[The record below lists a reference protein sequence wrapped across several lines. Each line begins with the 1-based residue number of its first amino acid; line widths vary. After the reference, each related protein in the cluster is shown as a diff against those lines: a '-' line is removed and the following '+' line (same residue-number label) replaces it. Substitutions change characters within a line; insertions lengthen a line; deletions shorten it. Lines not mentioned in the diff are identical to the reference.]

1 MNYDQLA
8 KEILSR
14 VGGVENVN
22 SVVHCITR
30 LRFQLRDEGMAQT
43 EELKKLSGVITV
55 MQSGGQYQVVI
66 GNEVPDVYKA
76 ITKLGNWSVEG
87 EETLSSDENKTAKGN
102 IFNRFIDMISGVFQ
116 PLLGLLAATGMIKG
130 FNELF
135 LSFGWITETSG
146 TYQLL
151 KATGDCLFYFFPVF
165 LGYTAMKKFGGS
177 SFIGMAIGASLVYPT
192 LSSLSEGDPQF
203 ILFGGTIFESP
214 IHITF
219 LGLPVILMTYSSSVI
234 PIILASFSA
243 SKLEKVLKRVTPQ
256 VVRTFLVPFFTMLI
270 IVPATFLVIGPISTW
285 AGNLIGAGAT
295 EIYGFSPILTGI
307 IIGSMWQVLVLF
319 GLHWGIIPI
328 ALLNIGTLGSDPI
341 MALSFGASFAQIGV
355 VLAVLI
361 KTKNQ
366 KIKALSVPAFISG
379 IFGVTEPA
387 IYGLT
392 LPLRRPF
399 IMSCIAGG
407 IGGGLLGYAGSK
419 FYILGGL
426 GVFGYPNFVNK
437 VAGIDFSFYM
447 SLIATAVAFIF
458 GFVLT
463 YFIGFK
469 DPTETI
475 STNIAEKQEFVP
487 NTSLLNDQPF
497 EIVSPMTGTVVRL
510 QDIKDETFAGEYMG
524 KGIAILPTMGRVV
537 SPVNGIVQTIY
548 RTKHA
553 IGLISDDGVEILI
566 HIGQDTVQLKG
577 QHFNSFVKDG
587 DRVKVGDVIVE
598 FDLLAIQDAGYQ
610 MVTPIVITNTSMYH
624 DIVGIANDRVDE
636 KEPLLKVY
644 AQK

>member
-192 LSSLSEGDPQF
+192 LSSLSEGDPQY

-243 SKLEKVLKRVTPQ
+243 SKLEKVLKELHHKWYEHSWFP
-256 VVRTFLVPFFTMLI
+256 FLRCLSSSQ
-270 IVPATFLVIGPISTW
+270 L
-285 AGNLIGAGAT
+285 
-295 EIYGFSPILTGI
+295 
-307 IIGSMWQVLVLF
+307 LF
-319 GLHWGIIPI
+319 W
-328 ALLNIGTLGSDPI
+328 
-341 MALSFGASFAQIGV
+341 
-355 VLAVLI
+355 
-361 KTKNQ
+361 
-366 KIKALSVPAFISG
+366 
-379 IFGVTEPA
+379 
-387 IYGLT
+387 
-392 LPLRRPF
+392 
-399 IMSCIAGG
+399 
-407 IGGGLLGYAGSK
+407 
-419 FYILGGL
+419 
-426 GVFGYPNFVNK
+426 
-437 VAGIDFSFYM
+437 
-447 SLIATAVAFIF
+447 
-458 GFVLT
+458 
-463 YFIGFK
+463 
-469 DPTETI
+469 
-475 STNIAEKQEFVP
+475 
-487 NTSLLNDQPF
+487 
-497 EIVSPMTGTVVRL
+497 
-510 QDIKDETFAGEYMG
+510 
-524 KGIAILPTMGRVV
+524 
-537 SPVNGIVQTIY
+537 
-548 RTKHA
+548 
-553 IGLISDDGVEILI
+553 
-566 HIGQDTVQLKG
+566 
-577 QHFNSFVKDG
+577 
-587 DRVKVGDVIVE
+587 
-598 FDLLAIQDAGYQ
+598 
-610 MVTPIVITNTSMYH
+610 
-624 DIVGIANDRVDE
+624 
-636 KEPLLKVY
+636 
-644 AQK
+644 

>member
-116 PLLGLLAATGMIKG
+116 PLLGLLVATGMIKG

-243 SKLEKVLKRVTPQ
+243 SKLEKVLKELHHKWYERSWFP
-256 VVRTFLVPFFTMLI
+256 FLRCLSSSQ
-270 IVPATFLVIGPISTW
+270 L
-285 AGNLIGAGAT
+285 
-295 EIYGFSPILTGI
+295 
-307 IIGSMWQVLVLF
+307 LF
-319 GLHWGIIPI
+319 GNR
-328 ALLNIGTLGSDPI
+328 A
-341 MALSFGASFAQIGV
+341 
-355 VLAVLI
+355 
-361 KTKNQ
+361 
-366 KIKALSVPAFISG
+366 
-379 IFGVTEPA
+379 
-387 IYGLT
+387 
-392 LPLRRPF
+392 
-399 IMSCIAGG
+399 
-407 IGGGLLGYAGSK
+407 
-419 FYILGGL
+419 YI
-426 GVFGYPNFVNK
+426 
-437 VAGIDFSFYM
+437 
-447 SLIATAVAFIF
+447 
-458 GFVLT
+458 
-463 YFIGFK
+463 
-469 DPTETI
+469 
-475 STNIAEKQEFVP
+475 
-487 NTSLLNDQPF
+487 
-497 EIVSPMTGTVVRL
+497 
-510 QDIKDETFAGEYMG
+510 YMG
-524 KGIAILPTMGRVV
+524 RKFNWSGR
-537 SPVNGIVQTIY
+537 Y
-548 RTKHA
+548 
-553 IGLISDDGVEILI
+553 
-566 HIGQDTVQLKG
+566 
-577 QHFNSFVKDG
+577 
-587 DRVKVGDVIVE
+587 
-598 FDLLAIQDAGYQ
+598 
-610 MVTPIVITNTSMYH
+610 
-624 DIVGIANDRVDE
+624 
-636 KEPLLKVY
+636 
-644 AQK
+644 